1 MTDSESSAVE
11 GSKTT
16 LVSVTSS
23 LTADLGTNC
32 CKESKYKLVKFV
44 ENYSISE
51 QL

>member
-11 GSKTT
+11 GSETT

-23 LTADLGTNC
+23 LTAHFVVLIV
-32 CKESKYKLVKFV
+32 VK

-51 QL
+51 KLKG